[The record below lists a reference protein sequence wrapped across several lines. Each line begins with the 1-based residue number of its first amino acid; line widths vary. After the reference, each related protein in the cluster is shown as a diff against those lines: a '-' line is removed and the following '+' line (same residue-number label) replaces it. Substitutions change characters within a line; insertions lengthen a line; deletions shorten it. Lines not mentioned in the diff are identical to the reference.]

1 METIGVDSD
10 IFETKA
16 TYIDSSLLEKRHHVV
31 HGDRSELDKSDFFT
45 TFKIIIELIEA
56 YKDLII
62 DAADKKE
69 YLKGEENGEQ
79 LSSTDSAPI
88 CQ

>member
-1 METIGVDSD
+1 M
-10 IFETKA
+10 
-16 TYIDSSLLEKRHHVV
+16 
-31 HGDRSELDKSDFFT
+31 
-45 TFKIIIELIEA
+45 ELIEA